1 MQEHSVEKQNSV
13 KHCES
18 AAGQS
23 VKLAIELEGEFR
35 ITKRQSLDR
44 GLPFFPFLTSFL
56 AKKNRLHA
64 QLSENKTQ
72 VELKSDPALKLRC
85 QHFRAV
91 NSQSVK
97 AFTTCYLIVLDL
109 FSSTFSSIWVHIWCN
124 FWCTFGCTGTLFRQ

>member
-1 MQEHSVEKQNSV
+1 MQQHSVEKQNSV

-56 AKKNRLHA
+56 AKNRVHA
-64 QLSENKTQ
+64 QFSENKKKT
-72 VELKSDPALKLRC
+72 VGIKK
-85 QHFRAV
+85 
-91 NSQSVK
+91 
-97 AFTTCYLIVLDL
+97 
-109 FSSTFSSIWVHIWCN
+109 
-124 FWCTFGCTGTLFRQ
+124 